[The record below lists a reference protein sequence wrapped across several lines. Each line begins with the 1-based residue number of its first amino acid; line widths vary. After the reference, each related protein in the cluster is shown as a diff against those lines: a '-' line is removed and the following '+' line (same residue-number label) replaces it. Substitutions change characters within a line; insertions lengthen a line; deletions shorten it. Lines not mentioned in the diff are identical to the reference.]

1 MGKLAEIKTK
11 ETGSSVEDFINAIKH
26 EEKRKDSFLLIQ
38 LMHKA
43 TEEKPKMW
51 VVRSSGLGNLTF
63 PGNRGACYYYDAFIL
78 CKAHC
83 KIYSLLEI
91 NKGLF
96 SSLGIIRKHHKKTV

>member
-43 TEEKPKMW
+43 H
-51 VVRSSGLGNLTF
+51 R
-63 PGNRGACYYYDAFIL
+63 R
-78 CKAHC
+78 KA
-83 KIYSLLEI
+83 E
-91 NKGLF
+91 NVG
-96 SSLGIIRKHHKKTV
+96 